1 MIQTA
6 ISKYPLTILVDVDN
20 VLEDLVAAWVEALN
34 KKYDRNV
41 SPNDI
46 IEWDITKFFPDLSRN
61 QIFSPLHTK
70 ELWESLTPIP
80 GAEEYLEKL
89 VHDGHKVIL
98 LTSAHPDTVSYKY
111 KFINKYF
118 PYISFN
124 DIIFASRKQMV
135 KGDILIDDAPHNLI
149 GGDYIKIL
157 MTAPHNTSFSAY
169 NHNIMRVNTWE
180 EIYELIGYI
189 SERFDRYEKY
199 LK

>member
-1 MIQTA
+1 MQRTY
-6 ISKYPLTILVDVDN
+6 SKYPLTILVDVDN
-20 VLEDLVAAWVEALN
+20 VLEDLISAWVKALN
-34 KKYDRNV
+34 IKYDRNV
-41 SPNDI
+41 NPDDI
-46 IEWDITKFFPDLSRN
+46 NEWDIMKFFPGLSRN
-61 QIFSPLHTK
+61 QVFSPLHTK

-80 GAEEYLEKL
+80 GAEEYLKKL
-89 VHDGHKVIL
+89 VDDGHNVVL

-118 PYISFN
+118 PYISFK

-135 KGDILIDDAPHNLI
+135 KGDVLIDDAPHNLV

-157 MTAPHNTSFSAY
+157 MNAPHNTSFKAFDY
-169 NHNIMRVNTWE
+169 NIMRVNTWQ

-189 SERFDRYEKY
+189 SERFDKYEKY